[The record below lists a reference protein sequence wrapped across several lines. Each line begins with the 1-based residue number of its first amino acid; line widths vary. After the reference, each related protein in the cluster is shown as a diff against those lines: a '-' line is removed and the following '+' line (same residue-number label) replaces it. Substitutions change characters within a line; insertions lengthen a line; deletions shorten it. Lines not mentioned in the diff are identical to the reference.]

1 MHIKHWTLLQKLRCL
16 QRVDDASDILFIIG
30 GDADFFVTNFA
41 KLRLDT
47 AAFLPNRL
55 AEFMGKG
62 WIKSNN
68 EQVVEFSPMG
78 SGVAWS
84 CRGARLSPFSS
95 TWFGRGLHFPRTNPG
110 ALVDLR
116 PAHARVSGEG
126 ACGDVLK
133 MASNT

>member
-30 GDADFFVTNFA
+30 GDVDFFVTNFA

-78 SGVAWS
+78 SGVAW
-84 CRGARLSPFSS
+84 RRLDAPPPDALGSMQVRSSSASRRSPCASPLLLPFSS
-95 TWFGRGLHFPRTNPG
+95 
-110 ALVDLR
+110 V
-116 PAHARVSGEG
+116 AHQTCHS
-126 ACGDVLK
+126 
-133 MASNT
+133 